1 MSVEHLSAMQNY
13 DISIL
18 LLITK
23 DVATVFQLS
32 CSHQLPNQLTS
43 FY

>member
-1 MSVEHLSAMQNY
+1 MSTEHLSAMQNY

-23 DVATVFQLS
+23 DCRHCVSAKLFASIT
-32 CSHQLPNQLTS
+32 N
-43 FY
+43 